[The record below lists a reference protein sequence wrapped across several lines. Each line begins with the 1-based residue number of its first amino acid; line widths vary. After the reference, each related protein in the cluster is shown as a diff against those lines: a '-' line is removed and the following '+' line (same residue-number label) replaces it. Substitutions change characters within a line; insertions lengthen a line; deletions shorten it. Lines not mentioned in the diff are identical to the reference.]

1 MSTGNAMAAR
11 KRTSSG
17 PETAGDAQTL
27 VHLFRVLT
35 DEQFDFWITCLNR
48 AATAMGADAEEL
60 TRDDRQKTISYWYL
74 LMLLLEAYAADRN
87 PFDVGRG
94 EAWLSA
100 GLVSVRQLSRDLK
113 DRYKEETI
121 RRYLFDLKRYGLI
134 ALEGRGPEAMVQLS
148 APAVLALADTIRQ
161 WVATFRDVDRR
172 LQKIGVL

>member
-1 MSTGNAMAAR
+1 MAA
-11 KRTSSG
+11 KKLTSG
-17 PETAGDAQTL
+17 RREVVGDAQVL

-35 DEQFDFWITCLNR
+35 DEQFDFWIDCLNR
-48 AATAMGADAEEL
+48 AATATGADAEEF

-74 LMLLLEAYAADRN
+74 LMFLLEIYAANGN
-87 PFDVGRG
+87 PFDVKKG

-161 WVATFRDVDRR
+161 WITTFRDVDRR
-172 LQKIGVL
+172 LQKIGAL